1 MYITDVSGTTTLSN
15 DVRMPYLGLGVYSMN
30 NEEVT
35 GAIHH
40 ALEAGYRLID
50 TASVYG
56 NEEGVG
62 KAVRES
68 DLPREEIFVTSKVWN
83 IDQGYERTL
92 KAFDK
97 SMNRLGLDYL
107 DLYLIHWPVSDQY
120 KDTWKALEK
129 LYNEGRI
136 RAIGVSNF
144 LIHHLKDLMEDA
156 EITPMVN
163 QVEFH
168 PHLVQQELH
177 DFCHEHQIQSEAWAP
192 LMRGK
197 VNDIHLLRGLAE
209 KYGKT
214 PAQIVLRWDLQKGVV
229 TIPKSSN
236 PERIRSNAD
245 VFDFELSEGDVK
257 RIDDLEQGGEERVT
271 GEHPDQ
277 Y

>member
-177 DFCHEHQIQSEAWAP
+177 DFCHEHQIQPEAWAP

>member
-30 NEEVT
+30 NEEIT

-40 ALEAGYRLID
+40 ALEAGYRLVD

-83 IDQGYERTL
+83 TDQGYERTL

-97 SMNRLGLDYL
+97 TMNRLGLDYL
-107 DLYLIHWPVSDQY
+107 DLYLIHWPVSNLY

-163 QVEFH
+163 QLEFH

-177 DFCHEHQIQSEAWAP
+177 DFCYEHQIQPEAWAP

-257 RIDDLEQGGEERVT
+257 RIDDLEQEGEERVT

>member
-30 NEEVT
+30 NEEIT

-40 ALEAGYRLID
+40 ALEAGYRLVD

-83 IDQGYERTL
+83 TDQGYERTL

-97 SMNRLGLDYL
+97 TMNRLGLDYL
-107 DLYLIHWPVSDQY
+107 DLYLIHWPVSNLY

-163 QVEFH
+163 QLEFH

-177 DFCHEHQIQSEAWAP
+177 DFCHEHQIQPEAWAP

-257 RIDDLEQGGEERVT
+257 RIDDLEQEGEERVT

>member
-1 MYITDVSGTTTLSN
+1 VH
-15 DVRMPYLGLGVYSMN
+15 R
-30 NEEVT
+30 
-35 GAIHH
+35 
-40 ALEAGYRLID
+40 ALETGYRLID

-68 DLPREEIFVTSKVWN
+68 DLPREEVFVTSKVWN
-83 IDQGYERTL
+83 TDQGYERTL

-107 DLYLIHWPVSDQY
+107 DLYLIHWPVSDLY

-177 DFCHEHQIQSEAWAP
+177 DFCQKNQIQSEAWAP

-197 VNDIHLLRGLAE
+197 VNEIPLLKGLAE
-209 KYGKT
+209 KYEKT
-214 PAQIVLRWDLQKGVV
+214 PAQIVLRWDLQKGVA

-245 VFDFELSEGDVK
+245 IFDFELSEGDVK

>member
-1 MYITDVSGTTTLSN
+1 MYITDVTGTTTLSN
-15 DVRMPYLGLGVYSMN
+15 GVRMPYLGLGVYSMN

-40 ALEAGYRLID
+40 ALETGYRLID

-56 NEEGVG
+56 NEAGVG
-62 KAVRES
+62 KAVRKS

-83 IDQGYERTL
+83 TDQGYERTL
-92 KAFDK
+92 KAFDE

-107 DLYLIHWPVSDQY
+107 DLYLIHWPVSNLY

-168 PHLVQQELH
+168 PHLVQKELH
-177 DFCHEHQIQSEAWAP
+177 DFCHKNQIQSEAWAP

-197 VNDIHLLRGLAE
+197 VYEIPLLKGLAE
-209 KYGKT
+209 KYDKT
-214 PAQIVLRWDLQKGVV
+214 PAQIVLRWNLQKGVV

-236 PERIRSNAD
+236 PEHIRSNAD
-245 VFDFELSEGDVK
+245 IFDFELAEGDIH
-257 RIDDLEQGGEERVT
+257 RIDDLEQGERVT

-277 Y
+277 F

>member
-177 DFCHEHQIQSEAWAP
+177 DFCHEHQIQPEAWAP

-245 VFDFELSEGDVK
+245 IFDFEISEGDVK

>member
-15 DVRMPYLGLGVYSMN
+15 GVRMPYFGLGVYSMN

-35 GAIHH
+35 SAVHR
-40 ALEAGYRLID
+40 ALETGYRLID

-68 DLPREEIFVTSKVWN
+68 DLPREEVFVTSKVWN
-83 IDQGYERTL
+83 TDQGYERTL

-107 DLYLIHWPVSDQY
+107 DLYLIHWPVSDLY

-177 DFCHEHQIQSEAWAP
+177 DFCQKNQIQSEAWAP

-197 VNDIHLLRGLAE
+197 VNEIPLLKGLAE
-209 KYGKT
+209 KYEKT
-214 PAQIVLRWDLQKGVV
+214 PAQIVLRWDLQKGVA

-245 VFDFELSEGDVK
+245 IFDFELSEGDVK

>member
-1 MYITDVSGTTTLSN
+1 MYITDVSGTTTLLN

-83 IDQGYERTL
+83 TDQGYERTL

-97 SMNRLGLDYL
+97 TMNRLGLDYL
-107 DLYLIHWPVSDQY
+107 DLYLIHWPVSNLY

-163 QVEFH
+163 QLEFH

-177 DFCHEHQIQSEAWAP
+177 DFCHEHQIQPEAWAP

-257 RIDDLEQGGEERVT
+257 RIDDLEQEGEERVT

>member
-15 DVRMPYLGLGVYSMN
+15 GVRMPYFGLGVYSMN
-30 NEEVT
+30 NEEVA

-83 IDQGYERTL
+83 TDQGYERTL

-97 SMNRLGLDYL
+97 TMNRLGLDYL
-107 DLYLIHWPVSDQY
+107 DLYLIHWPVSDLY

-156 EITPMVN
+156 DITPMVN

-177 DFCHEHQIQSEAWAP
+177 DFCQKNQIQSEAWAP

-197 VNDIHLLRGLAE
+197 VNKIPFLKGLAE
-209 KYGKT
+209 KYEKT
-214 PAQIVLRWDLQKGVV
+214 PAQIVLRWDLQKGVA

-245 VFDFELSEGDVK
+245 IFDFELAEGDIH

>member
-1 MYITDVSGTTTLSN
+1 MYITDVTGTTTLSN
-15 DVRMPYLGLGVYSMN
+15 GVKMPYLGLGVYSMN

-35 GAIHH
+35 GAIQH
-40 ALEAGYRLID
+40 ALETGYRLID

-62 KAVRES
+62 KAIKES
-68 DLPREEIFVTSKVWN
+68 NLPREEIFVTSKVWN
-83 IDQGYERTL
+83 TEQGYESTL

-97 SMNRLGLDYL
+97 SLKRLGLDYL
-107 DLYLIHWPVSDQY
+107 DLYLVHWPVSNLY

-129 LYNEGRI
+129 LYNKGRV

-144 LIHHLKDLMEDA
+144 LIHHLKDLMDDA
-156 EITPMVN
+156 EVIPMVN

-168 PHLVQQELH
+168 PHLVQQDLH
-177 DFCHEHQIQSEAWAP
+177 DFCKENSIQSEAWAP

-197 VNDIHLLRGLAE
+197 INEIPLLKGLAE
-209 KYGKT
+209 KYEKT

-229 TIPKSSN
+229 SIPKSSN
-236 PERIRSNAD
+236 PEHIRSNAD
-245 VFDFELSEGDVK
+245 IFDFELAEGDVH
-257 RIDDLEQGGEERVT
+257 RIDDLQQGAEERVT

-277 Y
+277 F

>member
-1 MYITDVSGTTTLSN
+1 MMTITDISGNTTLAN
-15 DVRMPYLGLGVYSMN
+15 GVKMPYLGLGVYSMSN
-30 NEEVT
+30 GKEIKT
-35 GAIHH
+35 AIHR

-62 KAVRES
+62 KAVQENS
-68 DLPREEIFVTSKVWN
+68 LPREEIFITSKVWN
-83 IDQGYERTL
+83 LDQGFDRTL

-97 SMNRLGLDYL
+97 SLQRLGLEYL
-107 DLYLIHWPVSDQY
+107 DLYLIHWPVTNMY

-129 LYNEGRI
+129 LYKEGRV

-144 LIHHLKDLMEDA
+144 LIHHLKDLIYDA
-156 EITPMVN
+156 EVIPMVN

-177 DFCHEHQIQSEAWAP
+177 DFCHENHIQPEAWAP

-197 VNDIHLLRGLAE
+197 VNDIPLLKGLAE
-209 KYGKT
+209 KYNKT
-214 PAQIVLRWDLQKGVV
+214 PAQVVLRWDLQKGAV

-236 PERIRSNAD
+236 PDRILSNAD
-245 VFDFELSEGDVK
+245 IFDFELAAGDIQ
-257 RIDDLEQGGEERVT
+257 RINDLETGERVT

-277 Y
+277 F

>member
-1 MYITDVSGTTTLSN
+1 MYITDLTGTTTLSN
-15 DVRMPYLGLGVYSMN
+15 EVKMPYLGLGVYSMTN
-30 NEEVT
+30 KEVVQ
-35 GAIHH
+35 AIHH
-40 ALEAGYRLID
+40 AFETGYRLID

-62 KAVRES
+62 KAVQES
-68 DLPREEIFVTSKVWN
+68 SIPREEIFVTSKVWN
-83 IDQGYERTL
+83 SDQGYDSTL

-97 SMNRLGLDYL
+97 SMKRLGLDYL
-107 DLYLIHWPVSDQY
+107 DLYLIHWPVSGRY

-129 LYNEGRI
+129 LYNDGKI

-144 LIHHLKDLMEDA
+144 LIHHLKDLMKDA

-168 PHLVQQELH
+168 PHCVQQELH
-177 DFCHEHQIQSEAWAP
+177 DFCHENNIQPEGWAP
-192 LMRGK
+192 LMRRK

-229 TIPKSSN
+229 TIPKASN
-236 PERIRSNAD
+236 PEHISSNAD
-245 VFDFELSEGDVK
+245 IFDFELAEGDIQ
-257 RIDDLEQGGEERVT
+257 RINDLEQTGEERVT

-277 Y
+277 F